1 MISRQQ
7 AKNNFLADHFAG
19 VGKMVAG
26 GKWGLPKM
34 ELGEKDAGG
43 LLGEAKASSET
54 ERK

>member
-7 AKNNFLADHFAG
+7 AKNDFLSDHFAG

-34 ELGEKDAGG
+34 ALEEKDAGG
-43 LLGEAKASSET
+43 LISDKKNNAE
-54 ERK
+54 